1 MDDDARIFDRA
12 LLKDVL
18 KNVLSALAIAAVFYL
33 LVGVLGFRFPKG
45 AGVGPASAIP

>member
-1 MDDDARIFDRA
+1 MSEEKLLDRELA
-12 LLKDVL
+12 KDVL